1 MIDDVSAAANHTF
14 IAAMMDQSVWL
25 ISTPLGNALRQS
37 CDVDETEDD
46 IRLKGE
52 STFIFVP
59 SPIPKSIARVIMVSK
74 NDLPRPKK
82 SSSVCN
88 VCGFVVGNSVI
99 MNDHPGW
106 RLTRSALGVFRE
118 AYTLNGGNMLFLNG
132 KLVFKGARNAAATAR
147 AIRLLIQEPMEPVL
161 SVYLVVVCA
170 YMLKNLFVHQCCL
183 LEEMLSHFSWCR
195 VVTRTDDMS
204 NAVLFHITDWSYF
217 MPLPCR
223 APHTGMVSVSR
234 RGVMNVRLGY
244 RDGMTWQDNAGWL
257 QLVDKI
263 RDFVACLC

>member
-1 MIDDVSAAANHTF
+1 
-14 IAAMMDQSVWL
+14 MDQSVWL

-37 CDVDETEDD
+37 CEVDEMEEGG
-46 IRLKGE
+46 IRLKE

-59 SPIPKSIARVIMVSK
+59 SPIPKTIARVIMVSK
-74 NDLPRPKK
+74 NDLPCPRKK
-82 SSSVCN
+82 SNVCN
-88 VCGFVVGNSVI
+88 VCGFVAGSSVI
-99 MNDHPGW
+99 VHDHAAW
-106 RLTRSALGVFRE
+106 RLSRSALGVFRE
-118 AYTLNGGNMLFLNG
+118 AYTLSGGNMLFLNNG
-132 KLVFKGARNAAATAR
+132 KLVFKGARKADCTLH
-147 AIRLLIQEPMEPVL
+147 AIRHLIREPTKPVL
-161 SVYLVVVCA
+161 KVYLAVVCA

-183 LEEMLSHFSWCR
+183 LEEMLSYFSWCR

-217 MPLPCR
+217 MPLPCP
-223 APHTGMVSVSR
+223 APRTAMVSVSR

-244 RDGMTWQDNAGWL
+244 RDGIMTWQNNTGWL